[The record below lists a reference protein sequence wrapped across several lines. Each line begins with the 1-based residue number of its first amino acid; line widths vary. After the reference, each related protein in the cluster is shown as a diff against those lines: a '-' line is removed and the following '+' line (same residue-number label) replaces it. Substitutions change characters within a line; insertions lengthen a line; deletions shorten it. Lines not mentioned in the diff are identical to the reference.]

1 MRLASFVHDGVVTWG
16 AERDGGLVDLGA
28 RLGARF
34 PTVKALLAAGDAGL
48 AAAAEALDGADAGS
62 GAGGGGAGG
71 GASGGAGIP
80 LDAVTLLPPVPDPA
94 RILCAGVNYDEHRRE
109 TGRDRNAHPTIFTR
123 YPSSLVGH
131 DQPLV
136 KPFESDAFDFEGE
149 LAVVI
154 GRPTRRVGVADAL
167 DHVAGYA
174 CFQDGSVRD
183 WQRRSSQF
191 TPGKNFDRSGAMG
204 PFLVTA
210 DEVGDPQRLQ
220 LQTILDGTVVQSSP
234 TEQMIHSVAELIV
247 FCAAFTTLEPGDVI
261 ATGTPGG
268 VGAART
274 PPLWM
279 GVGSTVVVEIS
290 GVGRLMNGVVEG

>member
-1 MRLASFVHDGVVTWG
+1 MRLASFVHDGVATWG
-16 AERDGGLVDLGA
+16 AERGGALVDLGA
-28 RLGARF
+28 RLGSRY
-34 PTVKALLAAGDAGL
+34 PSVRALLAAGDAGL
-48 AAAAEALDGADAGS
+48 AAAAEALASAD
-62 GAGGGGAGG
+62 GGGAD
-71 GASGGAGIP
+71 AGIP

-94 RILCAGVNYDEHRRE
+94 RILCAGVNYDEHRLE
-109 TGRDRNAHPTIFTR
+109 TGRERNLYPTIFTR

-136 KPFESDAFDFEGE
+136 KPYESEAFDFEGE

-154 GRPTRRVGVADAL
+154 GNPARRVSAADAL
-167 DHVAGYA
+167 RHVAGYS

-191 TPGKNFDRSGAMG
+191 TPGKNFERSGAMG
-204 PFLVTA
+204 PFLLTA
-210 DEVGDPQRLQ
+210 DEVGDPQRLH

-234 TEQMIHSVAELIV
+234 TEQMIHSVAELIE
-247 FCAAFTTLEPGDVI
+247 FCSAFTTLEPGDVI

-279 GVGSTVVVEIS
+279 AVGSTVVVDIR
-290 GVGRLMNGVVEG
+290 GVGRLVNGVIEG